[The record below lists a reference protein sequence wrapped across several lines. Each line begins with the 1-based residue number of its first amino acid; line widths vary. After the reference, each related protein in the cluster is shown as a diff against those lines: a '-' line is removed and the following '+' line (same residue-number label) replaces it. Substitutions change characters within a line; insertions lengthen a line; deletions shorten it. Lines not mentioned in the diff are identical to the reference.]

1 MYFWFVCLFRCL
13 CWDITQ
19 QYIVIDLLFCS
30 LVGNK
35 KFPKNRKN
43 SNTDM
48 KRRYLMHIFLIW
60 QIGIFAVAVDF
71 CCFFWVSHNFPSFL
85 SIDDVDASFIFRCSL
100 CLSRP
105 WQKVRYHVFAEQ
117 HRQRHICL
125 MCIRQMA
132 LVTSAIFLFVWQQ
145 IFSYYFRLFV
155 FVRSDSFFFFVISIL
170 TSGYLESG
178 SLIWIYLFEN
188 GETDMLNDAVENI
201 DKSKEYQKNTGEPS
215 NAWQA
220 YSTCN
225 PHHKKEL
232 SIYT

>member
-19 QYIVIDLLFCS
+19 QYIVIDHLFCS

-85 SIDDVDASFIFRCSL
+85 SIDDVDTSFIFRCSL

-105 WQKVRYHVFAEQ
+105 WQKARYHVFAEQ

-155 FVRSDSFFFFVISIL
+155 FVRSDSFFFFCDFHSDVWIFRIGKFDLNIFVWKRGNGHVEWCCWEHRQIQRISEEHGRAKQCL
-170 TSGYLESG
+170 
-178 SLIWIYLFEN
+178 
-188 GETDMLNDAVENI
+188 A
-201 DKSKEYQKNTGEPS
+201 
-215 NAWQA
+215 
-220 YSTCN
+220 
-225 PHHKKEL
+225 
-232 SIYT
+232 SIFHL